1 MRESRANLII
11 VVALIVIAG
20 TLFFYASWLA
30 NWMSGGKTAAQTQ
43 ESAAKTSAE
52 LAVARRECRADLLD
66 PVVHVRL
73 SEALLRAGRPVDS
86 FYVLSGARALFGE
99 EAFERAHALVVLYK
113 EKHFLGRGEFDPS
126 PANEERLKAR
136 LQRDPRDAD
145 AANYLAHI
153 AASRRR
159 PDEAKRFVTAGLTA
173 RPEDRGLL
181 AYRAELLDRGGDE
194 AGAIEAQAKLIA
206 AHPGTHEARAAL
218 EDLGRRASASE
229 RRNGESAQLAR
240 EALEELL
247 RARPED
253 PRIFTTLAMALW
265 TRGDLGAVRALVAET
280 TAKKPKQTG
289 TATIEGALALQDREP
304 AKAAAFFS
312 ASWERDPEDLYSAAK
327 LAELTFKQKGDRDAA
342 LPYYLALYR
351 ANPRYD
357 DGEPAEKRIRDTLDA
372 RREHLLRYAGPENL
386 ARYFE
391 SDDASLRAE
400 AAARA
405 AQLQDP
411 RWIEAL
417 AALLDDDAETA
428 RQSADYALYRIAQK
442 HPDAVMVRRDEW
454 LSSDKPLV
462 RVRALNLFAD
472 LDQNGT
478 FPLVAR
484 ALRDPVPAVRFFA
497 RVMVLDHYYKDQ
509 PQAARLR
516 GEHLAAE
523 KDPKVLGL
531 YARLRAPTR

>member
-11 VVALIVIAG
+11 VAALIVIAG
-20 TLFFYASWLA
+20 TLFFYASWLVD
-30 NWMSGGKTAAQTQ
+30 WMSGGKPAPQAR
-43 ESAAKTSAE
+43 EAAAKTTAE
-52 LAVARRECRADLLD
+52 LAVARREFRADLLD
-66 PVVHVRL
+66 PVAHVRL
-73 SEALLRAGRPVDS
+73 SEALLRAGRPIDS

-136 LQRDPRDAD
+136 LRRDPGDAD

-159 PDEAKRFVTAGLTA
+159 PEEAVRLATSGLA
-173 RPEDRGLL
+173 AKPDDRGLS
-181 AYRAELLDRGGDE
+181 AYRAELLARGGE
-194 AGAIEAQAKLIA
+194 ASLAIEAQAKLIA

-218 EDLGRRASASE
+218 EDLGRLASAAD
-229 RRNGESAQLAR
+229 RRGGESSQLAR

-253 PRIFTTLAMALW
+253 PRVFTTLAMALW
-265 TRGDLGAVRALVAET
+265 ARGDVGAVRALVAET
-280 TAKKPKQTG
+280 EAKRPKQAG
-289 TATIEGALALQDREP
+289 LATIEGALALQDREP
-304 AKAAAFFS
+304 AKAAAFF
-312 ASWERDPEDLYSAAK
+312 AAAWERDPEDIYSAAK
-327 LAELTFKQKGDRDAA
+327 LAELNFKQKGDRDAA

-357 DGEPAEKRIRDTLDA
+357 DGEPAERRIRETLDA

-386 ARYFE
+386 ARAFD

-400 AAARA
+400 AAARV

-411 RWIEAL
+411 RWIDPL
-417 AALLDDDAETA
+417 AGLLDDDTELA

-442 HPDAVMVRRDEW
+442 HPDAVLVRRDEW
-454 LSSDKPLV
+454 LTSDKPLA

-472 LDQNGT
+472 LDPKGT
-478 FPLVAR
+478 FPLAAR

-497 RVMVLDHYYKDQ
+497 RVMVLDHYYKDD
-509 PQAARLR
+509 PRAAKLR

-531 YARLRAPTR
+531 YSRLK